1 MKFRGRALQK
11 MREPD
16 ELDRP
21 IMLVDTR
28 GWTALFVV
36 LSVLLGVAIWAVNG
50 NLPITMTAPG
60 ILTSE
65 EGNRAVTT
73 PYAGTVAQARVKPG
87 QQVSAGDPLLEVTGA
102 DQKSQPITAPVD
114 GVVLTVADAVG
125 QSVSPGDTVATIEAA
140 GEGSDLV
147 AHVFVPTAEA
157 TSVRPGIDVL
167 LAVEGTPEAQFGQV
181 KGTVE
186 SVGQFPVDPS
196 MAVALLGSQYTA
208 DQLTRGRPTVP
219 VTIRL
224 SRDRA
229 TESGFA
235 WTSRYGPPF
244 RVTSQREVEVTFH
257 LGDRS
262 PFDVVLGTS

>member
-28 GWTALFVV
+28 GWTALFVI
-36 LSVLLGVAIWAVNG
+36 LSVLLGVGVWAVNG

-65 EGNRAVTT
+65 QGNRTVAT
-73 PYAGTVAQARVKPG
+73 PYGGTVAKALATPG
-87 QQVSAGDPLLEVTGA
+87 QRVSAGDPLLDVSGA
-102 DQKSQPITAPVD
+102 NHQSRSIAAPVD
-114 GVVLTVADAVG
+114 GIVLTVADAVG

-140 GEGSDLV
+140 GEDSDLV
-147 AHVFVPTAEA
+147 AHVFVPTAQA
-157 TSVRPGIDVL
+157 TSLRPGTDVL
-167 LAVEGTPEAQFGQV
+167 LEVEGTPETQFGQV
-181 KGTVE
+181 KGTVG
-186 SVGQFPVDPS
+186 SVGKYPIDPS
-196 MAVALLGSQYTA
+196 MAIALVGSEYTA
-208 DQLTRGRPTVP
+208 DQLTRDRATVP
-219 VTIRL
+219 VTIKL
-224 SRDRA
+224 TRDRN
-229 TESGFA
+229 TKSGFA
-235 WTSRYGPPF
+235 WTSHDGPPF
-244 RVTSQREVEVTFH
+244 QVTPQRKVEVTFH